1 MKKQTAFF
9 LLPLILATALLA
21 GCSIVN
27 TYPMQNAFSV
37 NDAAYAGG
45 PPVTLRPIEESMEAN
60 PGKAAPY
67 KADPNYLGE
76 GLVAMVTEVC
86 VPIMWQF
93 NKFQAD
99 CSRVDIIRSAILSKM
114 KARGIPV
121 VVRTGGDVEP
131 PAPLP
136 EDRLSVTVRIREM
149 NVDTALNG
157 CLPLLISNGFTYRNQ
172 VAHVVLDLQFCQ
184 PGQAKPIWEGTAEGS
199 SRTSMKDVGGFA
211 ASPDYTFDKVV
222 QRTNVVKEAVS
233 TAAEQC
239 VAKLAETRTA
249 VCNQRYAKLMKDG
262 SDLEADGDTAR
273 AMEAYGQASISATTA
288 GQDAEAMQ
296 ALVRL
301 LRVIGIRPALPEEA
315 RKLKVQAEA
324 AFRDGRFDAASQL
337 YGETLNIA
345 PWWAEGYSELGLLLG
360 ASGHYSQA
368 IREMKRYVALAPNA
382 PDIRNTQDKIYEWEQ
397 KLSSQTTPAATVPPI
412 KPSSGRRK

>member
-1 MKKQTAFF
+1 MKKQTVFL
-9 LLPLILATALLA
+9 LLPLILAAALFA
-21 GCSIVN
+21 GCSTVN
-27 TYPMQNAFSV
+27 TYPMQNAFSANGAV
-37 NDAAYAGG
+37 FSGG
-45 PPVTLRPIEESMEAN
+45 PPVTLRPIEDSMETN

-76 GLVAMVTEVC
+76 GLAFMEVEVC
-86 VPIMWQF
+86 VPIVWYF

-99 CSRVDIIRSAILSKM
+99 CSRADIVRSAVLSKM
-114 KARGIPV
+114 KASGIPV
-121 VVRTGGDVEP
+121 VVKTDGDVEP
-131 PAPLP
+131 STPLP
-136 EDRLSVTVRIREM
+136 EDRLSVLVRIREM
-149 NVDTALNG
+149 SVNTALNG
-157 CLPLLISNGFTYRNQ
+157 SIILLITDGFTYKNQ
-172 VAHVVLDLQFCQ
+172 VAHVVLDLQFWQ
-184 PGQAKPIWEGTAEGS
+184 PGQAKPIWEGAVEGT
-199 SRTSMKDVGGFA
+199 SRTSTKDVGGYSG
-211 ASPDYTFDKVV
+211 SPDYTFDKVV

-233 TAAEQC
+233 AAAEQC

-262 SDLEADGDTAR
+262 SDLEADGDTTK

-345 PWWAEGYSELGLLLG
+345 PWWAEGHSELGLLLG

-382 PDIRNTQDKIYEWEQ
+382 PDIRNAQDKIYEWEQ
-397 KLSSQTTPAATVPPI
+397 KLSSPTPAAATIPPI
-412 KPSSGRRK
+412 KPSRRGGK